1 MDNLLSVVDNI
12 MENTTQE
19 LLASAQIQKSSTSRL
34 LEALDNFIE
43 NVAFIYDSMKKKP
56 FNLSDLS
63 IQLPNIGF
71 NINRK
76 VFTSD
81 VFFIA
86 RNKDGN
92 ASVEITTS
100 ASQSVIT
107 SETLAVIRVPQ
118 QTFLDT
124 PETLFSYQFRK
135 PSLFLTES
143 QLQRLNG
150 KKVVN
155 DQVVD
160 SEVLSASVLG
170 RVIKYLT
177 KNPIILSFKPLQTT
191 NLEETSCQFW
201 NPDLRKS
208 KFVSIILF
216 VCIRAE
222 EQGKRLKTLSKSV
235 LLSTTFKLSV
245 LYFSTSTLIS
255 NFVSLKLFQS
265 E

>member
-1 MDNLLSVVDNI
+1 
-12 MENTTQE
+12 MESTTQE

-43 NVAFIYDSMKKKP
+43 KVAFIYDSMKKKP

-191 NLEETSCQFW
+191 NLEETCQFW

-222 EQGKRLKTLSKSV
+222 EQRKRLKTLSKSV

-245 LYFSTSTLIS
+245 LYFSTSNLIS